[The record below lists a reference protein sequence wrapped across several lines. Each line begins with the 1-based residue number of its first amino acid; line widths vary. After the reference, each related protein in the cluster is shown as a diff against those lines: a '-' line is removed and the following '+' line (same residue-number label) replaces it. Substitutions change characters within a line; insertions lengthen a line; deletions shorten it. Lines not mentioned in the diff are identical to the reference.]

1 MKEMWV
7 FDSWVGKIP
16 WRRKWQLTPV
26 FLPGEFQGQNQAIL
40 WKSESGFL
48 KLSALVI
55 FLSKSTYQLF
65 SFHKTTIFLFLF
77 FSLSCARLFATP
89 WTVAYQAPQSMGFSR
104 QEYWSGVPFPS
115 PGDLPDPE
123 IEPAS
128 PAPPTLAS
136 GFLTTEP
143 PRKPNW

>member
-1 MKEMWV
+1 MC
-7 FDSWVGKIP
+7 
-16 WRRKWQLTPV
+16 
-26 FLPGEFQGQNQAIL
+26 FQGQNQAIL

-104 QEYWSGVPFPS
+104 QGYCSGLPFPS
-115 PGDLPDPE
+115 PGDLPDPG
-123 IEPAS
+123 IEPGS
-128 PAPPTLAS
+128 PGL
-136 GFLTTEP
+136 
-143 PRKPNW
+143 